1 MSTINERIKELID
14 ILHKGNV
21 TSFANSINFGAST
34 IHAIVGKK
42 QSTPSFPVL
51 YAIYDSLHSNL
62 GLSAH
67 WLLTG
72 EGIIF
77 DDSMVVLKGGDDDI
91 KYLLQKGANLADKDL
106 MDKLVEKLEDEIM
119 RLKEDLRF
127 KDAVITSR
135 EKFITTLLSNMNDNL
150 TDKE

>member
-1 MSTINERIKELID
+1 MATINERIKKIID
-14 ILHKGNV
+14 VLYKGNV
-21 TSFANSINFGAST
+21 TAFANSVGFGAST
-34 IHAIVGKK
+34 IHAIVGARK
-42 QSTPSFPVL
+42 SEPSFSVL
-51 YAIYDSLHSNL
+51 SKIYTSVYEL
-62 GLSAH
+62 GVSAH

-72 EGIIF
+72 EGDMI
-77 DDSMVVLKGGDDDI
+77 DADMVVLKGGDDDI